1 MQPESR
7 SAIVVGAGIVGL
19 ATARAL
25 AMRGF
30 SVKVIERSERAV
42 GASIR
47 NFGMIW
53 PVGQPAGQLYER
65 AIRSRE
71 IWKEIG
77 ETGSFWYEAAGSLH
91 LAYAADEWLVL
102 QELAEVFRREGRPV
116 QLLDRQAAIDLS
128 EAALPHGLQGG
139 LYSADE
145 LIVDPREAIAAI
157 PAWLSGRFGIEF
169 HWGKCVSYV
178 SGQVVYTGSNE
189 KHEAD
194 LVFICS
200 GADLETLYPEYFP
213 SSFVTKCKLQMMRLV
228 SQPAGWRI
236 GPALCGGLSL
246 IHYKSFTAAS
256 SLPALR
262 QRYREEMA
270 DYLEWGIHVMVS
282 QNGRG
287 ELTVGD
293 SHEYGLTH
301 DPFDKE
307 FIHRMILD
315 YLRKFARVRDWS
327 VSETWNGIYAK
338 STNGETDLFF
348 SPEPS
353 VYVINGLSG
362 AGMTLSFGLA
372 EELVCGLL

>member
-1 MQPESR
+1 MPPESR

-25 AMRGF
+25 AMWGF
-30 SVKVIERSERAV
+30 SVKVIERSERAI

-53 PVGQPAGQLYER
+53 PVGQPAGPLYER

-77 ETGSFWYEAAGSLH
+77 ETGSFWYEPAGSLH
-91 LAYAADEWLVL
+91 LAYEADEWLVL

-116 QLLDRQAAIDLS
+116 RLLDKQAAIDLS
-128 EAALPHGLQGG
+128 EAALPDGLRGG

-145 LIVDPREAIAAI
+145 LIVDPREAIAAL
-157 PAWLSGRFGIEF
+157 PGWLSGRFGIEF

-178 SGQVVYTGSNE
+178 SEQVVYTGSNE
-189 KHEAD
+189 KYEAD

-200 GADLETLYPEYFP
+200 GADLETLYPEYFSR
-213 SSFVTKCKLQMMRLV
+213 SSLTKCKLQMMRLV

-246 IHYKSFTAAS
+246 IHYKSFTAAA

-262 QRYREEMA
+262 QRYEEEMSA
-270 DYLEWGIHVMVS
+270 YLEWGIHVMVS
-282 QNGRG
+282 QNGKG

-315 YLRKFARVRDWS
+315 YLSKFARLRDWS
-327 VSETWNGIYAK
+327 VSATWNGVYAK

-372 EELVCGLL
+372 EELVSGIL